1 MPTENPKISAYVP
14 QVVYDRFKQYQE
26 ERQLSMSQA
35 AIEILAHYFGLHLEE
50 PVKEFTSGLPS
61 RILQVEQSIEE
72 LKMLYIQLASKV
84 DQVKTT
90 SEPPD
95 EKSLDDLNSQIP
107 LNSEPLSELKSDLP
121 EISIDEPDS
130 EPEGRTLTD
139 NNESNPNSE
148 PLSKPQSV
156 LPEKENL
163 EVPFQLNLVDSTSN
177 SLSSSLK
184 ELSLSATKLGK
195 RLSIDRTTLGS
206 RKKKES
212 VEEFANM
219 TSQKDP
225 DGIKWVYSEE
235 LKSYIPYG
243 DLSQEQM
250 ESLKSWK
257 SQHSTK

>member
-50 PVKEFTSGLPS
+50 PVKEFTGGLPS

-95 EKSLDDLNSQIP
+95 EKSLDDLNSQIS

-121 EISIDEPDS
+121 EISIS
-130 EPEGRTLTD
+130 EPESKLPS
-139 NNESNPNSE
+139 ELQSE
-148 PLSKPQSV
+148 PL
-156 LPEKENL
+156 EKEHL
-163 EVPFQLNLVDSTSN
+163 EVPVQLNIVDSPSD

-184 ELSLSATKLGK
+184 ELSLSEVKLGE
-195 RLSIDRTTLGS
+195 RLSINRSTLAS
-206 RKKKES
+206 RRKKES
-212 VEEFANM
+212 VEKFTDM
-219 TSQKDP
+219 TFQKDP
-225 DGIKWVYSEE
+225 DAIKWVYSGQ
-235 LKSYIPYG
+235 LKSYVPYG
-243 DLSQEQM
+243 DLSSEQA
-250 ESLKSWK
+250 ESLKAWK